1 MYNDGMPA
9 TSEKLKRRLFVMAGT
24 ISVGIG
30 VIGIFLPVLPTTPFL
45 LLAAI
50 CYTRG
55 SQRLYKAL
63 LYNRFIGT
71 YIRNYIE
78 RRGMSLKMK
87 VWTIGLLWIAIVSTA
102 VFATESMI
110 VRIILAVVL
119 IGVTLHILLI
129 RTIKNNAGHTNNI

>member
-1 MYNDGMPA
+1 MTA
-9 TSEKLKRRLFVMAGT
+9 TLEKLKRRLFVIAGT

-30 VIGIFLPVLPTTPFL
+30 VVGIFLPVLPTTPFL

-78 RRGMSLKMK
+78 GRGMSLKMK
-87 VWTIGLLWIAIVSTA
+87 VWTIGLLWITIVSTA
-102 VFATESMI
+102 VFATEGMI

-119 IGVTLHILLI
+119 IGVTLHILFI
-129 RTIKNNAGHTNNI
+129 RTIKNNSKTINDS

>member
-1 MYNDGMPA
+1 MPA
-9 TSEKLKRRLFVMAGT
+9 TSDKLKRRLFVIAGT
-24 ISVGIG
+24 ISVAIG
-30 VIGIFLPVLPTTPFL
+30 VVGIFLPVLPTTPFL

-63 LYNRFIGT
+63 LYNRFFGT
-71 YIRNYIE
+71 YIRNYIQG
-78 RRGMSLKMK
+78 RGMSLKMK
-87 VWTIGLLWIAIVSTA
+87 VWTIGLLWITIISTA
-102 VFATESMI
+102 VFAADSMI

-129 RTIKNNAGHTNNI
+129 RTIKNNTRTINNS

>member
-1 MYNDGMPA
+1 MPV
-9 TSEKLKRRLFVMAGT
+9 TSEKLKRRLFVIAGT

-30 VIGIFLPVLPTTPFL
+30 IIGIFLPVLPTTPFL

-78 RRGMSLKMK
+78 GRGMSLKMK

-102 VFATESMI
+102 IFATESMV

-129 RTIKNNAGHTNNI
+129 RTIKNKTRTINNP

>member
-1 MYNDGMPA
+1 MPA
-9 TSEKLKRRLFVMAGT
+9 TSQKLKRRLFVIAGT

-30 VIGIFLPVLPTTPFL
+30 VVGIFLPVLPTTPFL

-119 IGVTLHILLI
+119 IGVTLHIFLI